1 MKKKIAGLASAVV
14 VMGAVSSCG
23 EKRSEGLIYQC
34 DEYSVFSD
42 SVVQGDYTAVAVSPL
57 ELRTNYRSPEL
68 SGASSKVEFR
78 FSLNSRDNELPL
90 GRAHT
95 ALIGDEA
102 SDNRVYSFGVVS
114 ADEPVDAD
122 GETLPVDSRWTVRV
136 DMRPVLRSFKEYG
149 YYATAT
155 GDTIYSDDFKGIWI
169 AGSVDPLSWDFENLY
184 GKDDRRL
191 TDRGDGIYE
200 VTLTVNPATDRPAD
214 PTGWKID
221 APNAAYPQ
229 FESPQKLLT
238 AVYNLGIA
246 DIVSNIRPDSTF
258 RAGKEWDGVWTRD
271 VAYSI
276 YLSLAYLDPQLSMNS
291 LRAKVKNGHIIQDTG
306 TGGAWPVSSD
316 RVVWGLA
323 AWEIYLVTGDKEWL
337 TESYE
342 ILHNTLQA
350 DLKVCY
356 DTRFNLMHG
365 EQSYLD
371 WREQTYPKWM
381 QPADIYESMCLGTN
395 VVFARACEIVGLM
408 RDELNRLGDEFE
420 KCPDDSPIIAA
431 GDEIKRSVNNRLWIP
446 SAGYYSGY
454 LYGGVYPIQ
463 SQATDNLGQAL
474 SVIFDVAT
482 PEMAQSLV
490 SKTPVVPFGTPSV
503 YPQQPDIKPY
513 HNDAVWPFVQA
524 YWNLAAAKAGNMKAL
539 TAGLAAIYRAAAMF
553 ATNKELYVASNGDY
567 RGTAVNSDSQ
577 LWSCSGN
584 VAMVFRVYAGMT
596 FTSEGILFNPVVPP
610 TIPGEKK
617 VTGFKYR
624 DAVIDITVNGTGP
637 EVSRFMIDGKE
648 VDGPRVFP
656 ADMSGHHS
664 VEITLSGKAA
674 ANDEKMNLTVQ
685 QWMPSTPVMTW
696 TGATDAV
703 IDNYSDGN
711 VYQRYINGVRED
723 DIQGDEFAVP
733 ASGKFTAIN
742 VVPVDKENLAGFSPR
757 THQYIPAGSLI
768 MVQAEDFGRPGTKF
782 IADPK
787 KAARFVELT
796 RNPFDFTVTAPEAGE
811 YFIDVRYANGAG
823 PINTE
828 NKCALRSLLVG
839 GEFAG
844 PIVMPQRGIGEWLS
858 TGYSNM
864 LTVRLEKGVNHLSIA
879 YLPFNENMNG
889 EFNTA
894 LIDYIR
900 IIKK

>member
-1 MKKKIAGLASAVV
+1 MKNKIAGLASAVV
-14 VMGAVSSCG
+14 VMGALSSCG
-23 EKRSEGLIYQC
+23 EKRSEGLIYRC

-42 SVVQGDYTAVAVSPL
+42 SIVQGDYTAVAVSPL
-57 ELRTNYRSPEL
+57 ELKTNYRSPEQ
-68 SGASSKVEFR
+68 SGACSKVEFR
-78 FSLNSRDNELPL
+78 FSLNSRDNEFPL
-90 GRAHT
+90 GRAHA
-95 ALIGDEA
+95 ALIGDSA
-102 SDNRVYSFGVVS
+102 SDNRVYSFGVLS
-114 ADEPVDAD
+114 DEEPVDAEGD
-122 GETLPVDSRWTVRV
+122 SLPVDSKWTVRV
-136 DMRPVLRSFKEYG
+136 DMRPILRSFKERG

-184 GKDDRRL
+184 GKHDRKL
-191 TDRGDGIYE
+191 TDRGDSIYE
-200 VTLTVNPATDRPAD
+200 VTLTVNPATDRPDD

-221 APNAAYPQ
+221 APNPDYPG
-229 FESPQKLLT
+229 FEAPQKLLT

-271 VAYSI
+271 VAYSV

-291 LRAKVKNGHIIQDTG
+291 LCAKVKNGHIIQDTG

-337 TESYE
+337 RESFDV
-342 ILHNTLQA
+342 LLNTLQA
-350 DLKVCY
+350 DFKVCY
-356 DTRFNLMHG
+356 DPRFNLMHG

-395 VVFARACEIVGLM
+395 VVFARACEIAGLM
-408 RDELNRLGDEFE
+408 RDELTRLGVEFANR
-420 KCPDDSPIIAA
+420 PDNEAIVAA
-431 GDEIKRSVNNRLWIP
+431 AAEIKRSVNNRLWMP
-446 SAGYYSGY
+446 SAGYYSEY

-474 SVIFDVAT
+474 SILFDIAT
-482 PEMAQSLV
+482 PEMAQSVV

-596 FTSEGILFNPVVPP
+596 FTSDGILFNPVVPP

-617 VTGFKYR
+617 ITGFKYR
-624 DAVIDITVNGTGP
+624 DAVIDIIVNGTGN
-637 EVSRFMIDGKE
+637 EVSRFVIDGKD
-648 VDGPRVFP
+648 VDGERIFP
-656 ADMSGHHS
+656 AAMSGNHTI
-664 VEITLSGKAA
+664 EITVADKTDAK
-674 ANDEKMNLTVQ
+674 DEKMNLTAQ
-685 QWMPSTPVMTW
+685 RWMPSTPVLTW
-696 TGATDAV
+696 MGADAV
-703 IDNYSDGN
+703 IDNYSAGN
-711 VYQRYINGVRED
+711 DYQLYIDGVRED
-723 DIQGDEFAVP
+723 DISGDKFAISVSGEFA
-733 ASGKFTAIN
+733 TIN

-757 THQYIPAGSLI
+757 THQYIPAGAMV
-768 MVQAEDFGRPGTKF
+768 MVQAEDFGRAGTKF
-782 IADPK
+782 ISDPK
-787 KAARFVELT
+787 KAAGFVELT
-796 RNPFDFTVTAPEAGE
+796 RQPLDFSVAEPETGE
-811 YFIDVRYANGAG
+811 YFVDVRYANGAG

-828 NKCALRSLLVG
+828 NKCALRSLLVD

-864 LTVRLEKGVNHLSIA
+864 LTVTLEKGDNRLSIA

-894 LIDYIR
+894 LVDYIR